1 MNIFII
7 LKFLGLIIIAYLLG
21 SIPFGLI
28 LTSLFT
34 SADIRKNGSRN
45 IGATNVKRLAGTKLG
60 FITLAADMLKGAIP
74 VYFSCALSN
83 ATGNYDA
90 TWGQI
95 GLSMVAFSAFLGH
108 LYPVY
113 TKFKGGGKGV
123 ATAAGCF
130 FVLSPMASFTAILIF
145 ILFVCCFNRV
155 SVGSLAATAVLP
167 PAVWKFSGSLI
178 MTEFVVII
186 GILIYYRH
194 RENIKRL
201 LAGSEPVI

>member
-7 LKFLGLIIIAYLLG
+7 LKVLGLIITAYLIG

-34 SADIRKNGSRN
+34 SVDIRKNGSRN
-45 IGATNVKRLAGTKLG
+45 IGATNVKRLAGKKLG
-60 FITLAADMLKGAIP
+60 LITLVADMLKGAIP
-74 VYFSCALSN
+74 VYFGSSVLL
-83 ATGNYDA
+83 NYDA
-90 TWGQI
+90 TWGRI

-113 TKFKGGGKGV
+113 MKFKGGGKGV

-130 FVLSPMASFTAILIF
+130 FVLSPMASFTALLIF

-178 MTEFVVII
+178 MTEFAVII

-201 LAGSEPVI
+201 LAGSEPVM

>member
-7 LKFLGLIIIAYLLG
+7 LKVLGLIITAYLIG

-34 SADIRKNGSRN
+34 SVDIRKNGSRN
-45 IGATNVKRLAGTKLG
+45 IGATNVKRLAGKKLG
-60 FITLAADMLKGAIP
+60 LITLVADMLKGAIP
-74 VYFSCALSN
+74 VYFGSSVLL
-83 ATGNYDA
+83 NYDA
-90 TWGQI
+90 TWGRI

-113 TKFKGGGKGV
+113 MKFKGGGKGV

-130 FVLSPMASFTAILIF
+130 FVLAPLASFTALLVFVLF
-145 ILFVCCFNRV
+145 ICCFNRV
-155 SVGSLAATAVLP
+155 SAGSLAATAVLP

-178 MTEFVVII
+178 MTEFAVII

-201 LAGSEPVI
+201 LAGSEPVM

>member
-7 LKFLGLIIIAYLLG
+7 LKVLGLIITAYLIG

-34 SADIRKNGSRN
+34 SVDIKKNGSRN

-60 FITLAADMLKGAIP
+60 LITLAADMLKGAIP
-74 VYFSCALSN
+74 VYFGCALLN
-83 ATGNYDA
+83 NYDA

-95 GLSMVAFSAFLGH
+95 GISMVALSAFLGH

-113 TKFKGGGKGV
+113 MKFKGGGKGV

-130 FVLSPMASFTAILIF
+130 FVLAPLASFTALLVF
-145 ILFVCCFNRV
+145 ILFTCCFNRV
-155 SVGSLAATAVLP
+155 SSGSLAATAVLP

-178 MTEFVVII
+178 MTELSVII

-201 LAGSEPVI
+201 LAGSEPVM

>member
-1 MNIFII
+1 IT
-7 LKFLGLIIIAYLLG
+7 AYLIG

-34 SADIRKNGSRN
+34 SVDIRKNGSRN
-45 IGATNVKRLAGTKLG
+45 IGATNVKRLAGKKLG
-60 FITLAADMLKGAIP
+60 LITLVADMLKGAIP
-74 VYFSCALSN
+74 VYFGSSVLL
-83 ATGNYDA
+83 NYDA
-90 TWGQI
+90 TWGRI

-113 TKFKGGGKGV
+113 MKFKGGGKGV

-130 FVLSPMASFTAILIF
+130 FVLSPMASFTALLIF

-178 MTEFVVII
+178 MTEFAVII

-201 LAGSEPVI
+201 LAGSEPVM